1 MANQRWL
8 DEVQWRLAHDG
19 LPPGYIRRFMDE
31 LSDHFQD
38 LTEETMDT
46 EANVLSRLGE
56 PNDVAAAA
64 VAAYRRRSF
73 LGRHPTAAL
82 LVFAVSPVVSLFA
95 GIVAILWV
103 VGMAVDW
110 LYPAF
115 LDGSPKWL
123 GWALPDALRISTL
136 IIPSLLASALY
147 CRLAR
152 RLGLGVKWGLVSCV
166 MLAALAA
173 TIQYGARLSDVPGKS
188 SLYLGLCI
196 PQRAADLHRF
206 LMLVFF
212 GTWQTVQLAVPLA
225 VGCWFLWRKQRER
238 QPPLAV

>member
-1 MANQRWL
+1 
-8 DEVQWRLAHDG
+8 
-19 LPPGYIRRFMDE
+19 
-31 LSDHFQD
+31 
-38 LTEETMDT
+38 
-46 EANVLSRLGE
+46 
-56 PNDVAAAA
+56 VARAA
-64 VAAYRRRSF
+64 VTAYRWRSF
-73 LGRHPTAAL
+73 LGRHPTAAF
-82 LVFAVSPVVSLFA
+82 LVFAVSPAVSLFT
-95 GIVAILWV
+95 GIVAVLWV

-115 LDGSPKWL
+115 LDGAPKWL

-136 IIPSLLASALY
+136 IIPSILASALY

-152 RLGLGVKWGLVSCV
+152 RLGLGMKWGLVSCA

-173 TIQYGARLSDVPGKS
+173 TVQYGVRLSDVPGKS

-196 PQRAADLHRF
+196 PQRAADLDRF
-206 LMLVFF
+206 LMHVFF

-225 VGCWFLWRKQRER
+225 VGCWFLWRKRGEGRES